1 MWHGKTRL
9 DDKSVSA
16 DQMGIPEKVANFIIK
31 LMQEWK
37 TRLEVTKDRKVL
49 KSRTIINTRKVSC
62 KETAVLL

>member
-49 KSRTIINTRKVSC
+49 KSSTIINTRKVSC
-62 KETAVLL
+62 KETAVLQ

>member
-37 TRLEVTKDRKVL
+37 TRLEVTKYRKVL
-49 KSRTIINTRKVSC
+49 KSSTIINTRKVSC
-62 KETAVLL
+62 KETAVLQ